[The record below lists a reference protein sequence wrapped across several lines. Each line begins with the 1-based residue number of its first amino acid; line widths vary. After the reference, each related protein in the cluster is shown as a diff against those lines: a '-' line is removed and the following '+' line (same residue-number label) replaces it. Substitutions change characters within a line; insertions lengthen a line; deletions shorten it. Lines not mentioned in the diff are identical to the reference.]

1 MVSERANERAGG
13 GRWWV
18 GEEAG
23 EVARIAGFVE
33 VAPNRR
39 VRVEVYGGSGNLRV
53 YGE

>member
-1 MVSERANERAGG
+1 MSGERTSERAGG

-39 VRVEVYGGSGNLRV
+39 VWVEVYGGSGSLRV

>member
-1 MVSERANERAGG
+1 M
-13 GRWWV
+13 

>member
-1 MVSERANERAGG
+1 MSGERTSGRAAVGG
-13 GRWWV
+13 GW
-18 GEEAG
+18 GGEAG